1 MAWILRLILSLA
13 APITA
18 WFVARDALNFSFVQT
33 MISVILLAAFVAV
46 LAFWPRRQ
54 KQ

>member
-1 MAWILRLILSLA
+1 MVWILRLIFSLA

-33 MISVILLAAFVAV
+33 MISVILLAAIVAV
-46 LAFWPRRQ
+46 FAFWPRHE